1 MESWS
6 GSNEEAAKE
15 MITADK
21 SESFDCICGEHFGSI
36 AGLQK
41 HWETNNTVT
50 TGRPHYRLITGGS
63 SEDLEG
69 AVARTQPPMRKD
81 GPQ

>member
-1 MESWS
+1 M
-6 GSNEEAAKE
+6 
-15 MITADK
+15 
-21 SESFDCICGEHFGSI
+21 ESFDCICGEHFETM
-36 AGLQK
+36 AELQE
-41 HWETNNTVT
+41 HWKTNTTAT

-69 AVARTQPPMRKD
+69 MHSRQMPPMHQD